1 MSAYLVGPSPISR
14 RSACSP
20 RVGHCQAP
28 GRRRRALWGVAPE
41 SAKEHS
47 AAHPVTPPTEHRER
61 YPLQATV
68 APTRTRT
75 WSNSHG
81 PVLAT
86 KRQGLWTPRCGRAY
100 ARCAA
105 WHKHSTRLRPQQ
117 MAYHPECCTCS
128 TKGAPKGSDIRPRGE
143 GAGATAR
150 GPAEAGKGAERAC
163 PHAKCVATTPGHY
176 GPRPW
181 RGAAVAVLGPVWRAN
196 IAQAGEAGRHSRPTP
211 GGNAARQAY
220 AREMATV
227 EARLVGAP
235 CLGASRR

>member
-75 WSNSHG
+75 WSNSN
-81 PVLAT
+81 PNARAT
-86 KRQGLWTPRCGRAY
+86 HITPHPPAIPPAPPTADRHKLQHADVSTSCCRVGCRHARQCYPATLNRGSWGRA
-100 ARCAA
+100 
-105 WHKHSTRLRPQQ
+105 
-117 MAYHPECCTCS
+117 
-128 TKGAPKGSDIRPRGE
+128 
-143 GAGATAR
+143 
-150 GPAEAGKGAERAC
+150 PA
-163 PHAKCVATTPGHY
+163 
-176 GPRPW
+176 
-181 RGAAVAVLGPVWRAN
+181 L
-196 IAQAGEAGRHSRPTP
+196 S
-211 GGNAARQAY
+211 
-220 AREMATV
+220 ATV
-227 EARLVGAP
+227 TAAMPPGKVRPPALLPPSPSHVRMLV
-235 CLGASRR
+235 LQRFRQV